1 MALTTCLCLR
11 EYSKHDNNTR
21 QDYVQNLAI
30 RYNKSARD
38 IMMVMVMNI
47 RHNDNNEDVAD
58 DKMMMVIV
66 MVMIAS

>member
-11 EYSKHDNNTR
+11 EYSKHDNKTR
-21 QDYVQNLAI
+21 QEYVQNLAI
-30 RYNKSARD
+30 RCNKSARV
-38 IMMVMVMNI
+38 IMMLMVMNI
-47 RHNDNNEDVAD
+47 RYNDNDKDGAD

>member
-1 MALTTCLCLR
+1 MLVTTCLCLR

-21 QDYVQNLAI
+21 QEYVQNLAI

>member
-1 MALTTCLCLR
+1 MALTSCLCLS

-21 QDYVQNLAI
+21 QEYVQNLAI

>member
-21 QDYVQNLAI
+21 QEYVQNLAI
-30 RYNKSARD
+30 RYNKGTRV
-38 IMMVMVMNI
+38 MTMLMVMNI
-47 RHNDNNEDVAD
+47 RHNDNDEDGAD